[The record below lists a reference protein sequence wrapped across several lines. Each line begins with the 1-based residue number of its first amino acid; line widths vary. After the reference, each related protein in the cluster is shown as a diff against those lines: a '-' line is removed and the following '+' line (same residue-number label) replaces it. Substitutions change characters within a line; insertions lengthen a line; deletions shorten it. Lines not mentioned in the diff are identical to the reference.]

1 MEIKSPIGELPF
13 EITDIRIGRDG
24 LTVHGAMGAWPT
36 DVALPWADVPA
47 LARHTLRAAAPYLAT
62 LSVVS
67 IAAAAALGRR
77 E

>member
-13 EITDIRIGRDG
+13 QITDIRIGRDG
-24 LTVHGAMGAWPT
+24 LSVRGAMGAWPT
-36 DVALPWADVPA
+36 DVALPWTDVPA

-67 IAAAAALGRR
+67 VAVAAGIGRR
-77 E
+77 G